1 VVDQLLTA
9 SRARPSRRIRRR
21 TTRRRAPE
29 TRCAAPTR
37 QRVGSGRYRP
47 PRASPRPKQALLPS
61 GNLPPATP
69 AHIYDLLQ
77 WVYYGYG
84 SVSSGGD
91 EPVRL
96 DRFTMRRLMWV
107 GIGFFFAGFFA
118 RGVQI
123 AYPGTPIAQFI
134 DIIRFLL
141 VLVGV
146 STLLLY
152 AFILIR
158 KLGRGKQ
165 LRGDCQSG
173 HDTRW

>member
-1 VVDQLLTA
+1 LIIRYTTA
-9 SRARPSRRIRRR
+9 TAGIVR
-21 TTRRRAPE
+21 E
-29 TRCAAPTR
+29 
-37 QRVGSGRYRP
+37 Y
-47 PRASPRPKQALLPS
+47 
-61 GNLPPATP
+61 
-69 AHIYDLLQ
+69 
-77 WVYYGYG
+77 
-84 SVSSGGD
+84 
-91 EPVRL
+91 EPVGL

-141 VLVGV
+141 ILVGV

-152 AFILIR
+152 TFIFIR
-158 KLGRGKQ
+158 ELGRGKQ
-165 LRGDCQSG
+165 LRADCQHR